1 MILFCDT
8 SALAKLYL
16 QEAHSEVVRQLAI
29 DSTAIAVSR
38 ITWVEMLSALA
49 RRQREQA
56 ADTEALALARV
67 RLSEDWPAYI
77 KVDVNQS
84 VLNTAGTFAGNFGLR
99 AYDSVQLAS
108 AVALAAS
115 VEGVGF
121 SSFDLRLNRAA
132 QALGLLLVPSAS

>member
-56 ADTEALALARV
+56 ADTEMLELARV

-77 KVDVNQS
+77 KVDLNQS

-115 VEGVGF
+115 VDGVGF

-132 QALGLLLVPSAS
+132 LALGLLLVPSAS